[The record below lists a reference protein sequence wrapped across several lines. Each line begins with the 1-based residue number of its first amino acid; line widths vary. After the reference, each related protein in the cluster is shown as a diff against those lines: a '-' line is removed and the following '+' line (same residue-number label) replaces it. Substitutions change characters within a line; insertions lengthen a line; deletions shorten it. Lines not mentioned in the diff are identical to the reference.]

1 MAGTAITEIEYKYLQ
16 EFLTLWDEY
25 YKQLNEGL
33 ASPELDPEAEQRF
46 LGLQIRIAMLTQVM
60 KELLESELDFDGN
73 VFKVLNDSVS
83 LDILRGESPIKINHM
98 KSIWHD
104 ATIQARKLQAVLRS
118 RLAA

>member
-1 MAGTAITEIEYKYLQ
+1 MAGDPITEIEYKYLQ
-16 EFLTLWDEY
+16 EFLLLWDEY

-33 ASPELDPEAEQRF
+33 AAPEVEPEAEQKF
-46 LGLQIRIAMLTQVM
+46 LALHLRIAQHAQIM
-60 KELLESELDFDGN
+60 KELLEGEMDFDGN
-73 VFKVLNDSVS
+73 VFKVLTDSVS

-104 ATIQARKLQAVLRS
+104 ATIQARKLQAVLRN